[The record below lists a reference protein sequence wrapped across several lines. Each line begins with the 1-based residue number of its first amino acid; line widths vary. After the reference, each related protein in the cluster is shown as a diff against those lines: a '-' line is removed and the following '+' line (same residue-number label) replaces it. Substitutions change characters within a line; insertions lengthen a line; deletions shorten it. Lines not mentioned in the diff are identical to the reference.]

1 MTALLLALLAT
12 IVLETLV
19 ASLLLRRF
27 TWLPTLAIQLTT
39 WPVAQTLVSRGARL
53 WLVELGV
60 VLAEIAMWR
69 FILPTTWRRAVL
81 LSVAANG
88 VTAAIAFAIAA
99 VR

>member
-12 IVLETLV
+12 IVLETV
-19 ASLLLRRF
+19 VVSLLLRRF

-60 VLAEIAMWR
+60 FVAEIVMWR
-69 FILPTTWRRAVL
+69 FILPTTWRRGTVL
-81 LSVAANG
+81 SLAANA

-99 VR
+99 FR